1 MKKLAC
7 LMVVAVLLAVS
18 MVPAFA
24 ATGINK
30 NEQDLINYIKTAYVV
45 DGVTITVPQ
54 EYFTAIENIFT
65 KVDVTDE
72 QYKEIK
78 AILDEALA
86 FCKSKNLTE
95 IADITKTGSTQ
106 ILLDYAAKALA
117 VVGYKLSTKGRLTD
131 ADHGLLIFYDA
142 EGNVV
147 AELHPAIIKSKPGS
161 GSTSTGVVDKTG
173 ADYTAA
179 AICGVSAVAVLAAA
193 SVAVKKFRKENED

>member
-18 MVPAFA
+18 MIPAFA
-24 ATGINK
+24 ANGINK
-30 NEQDLINYIKTAYVV
+30 NEQELLNYVKTAYVV
-45 DGVTITVPQ
+45 NGTTITVPQ
-54 EYFTAIENIFT
+54 EYMTALENVFAN
-65 KVDVTDE
+65 VDVTDA

-95 IADITKTGSTQ
+95 IDDITKTGSTET
-106 ILLDYAAKALA
+106 LLDYARKALA
-117 VVGYKLSTKGRLTD
+117 VIGCTLATKGSLKD
-131 ADHGLLIFYDA
+131 PDHGTLIIYDA
-142 EGNVV
+142 NGKVIS
-147 AELHPAIIKSKPGS
+147 ELHPAIIKSGKS
-161 GSTSTGVVDKTG
+161 NGVVDKTG
-173 ADYTAA
+173 ADYTSA